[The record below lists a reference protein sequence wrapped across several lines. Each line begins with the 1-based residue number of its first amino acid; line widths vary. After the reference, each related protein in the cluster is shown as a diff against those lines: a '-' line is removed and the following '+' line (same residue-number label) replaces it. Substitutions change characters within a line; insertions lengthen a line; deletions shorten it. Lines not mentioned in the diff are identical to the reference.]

1 MFTVDSDTTK
11 QWIGGVFIEEVDFVK
26 RASQVDFVG
35 DGVGKDFVQVGY
47 SVFYEYRDYSKWD

>member
-35 DGVGKDFVQVGY
+35 DGVGKDFVQANHLVTY
-47 SVFYEYRDYSKWD
+47 NYCNYL